1 MNEENK
7 YNLGPSGQLL
17 PAEERL
23 AVKRKKNNIIIG
35 VPKEIAFQENRVSL
49 APDSVGLIVAN
60 GHEVYVERGAGA
72 KAHFKDEEYA
82 EAGAII
88 CEQATE
94 VYKSNVILKVAPM
107 LPQEI
112 DLLNSRQTI
121 ISALHQTMQEKEYFS
136 KLIQHKSTTI
146 AFEFIQDKNG
156 IFPVLNAMSEIS
168 GYAVIQ
174 IAAEYLSQKD
184 FGKGKL
190 FGNIPGI
197 APVEVVILGAGTVAL
212 NAVKASL
219 GFGANI
225 KVFDNK
231 IYKLRS
237 LQKDT
242 YPQLFT
248 SIINPKVLSK
258 ALNSADVVIGALHT
272 KNGRTPC
279 VITEDM
285 VKNMKSGAIIID
297 VSIDQGGCIETSS
310 MTNHNDPVYI
320 KHEVIHYCV
329 PNIPSKVPQTASYAL
344 SNFFTSALL
353 DAGEEGGIE
362 QYLKTNSAMRQGIYM
377 FNGYLTKQIIADSF
391 NLKYKDL
398 DLLLAAFQM

>member
-1 MNEENK
+1 MNEKNK
-7 YNLGPSGQLL
+7 YNPGPTGQLL

-23 AVKRKKNNIIIG
+23 AVKRKKNNLIIG
-35 VPKEIAFQENRVSL
+35 VPKEISFQENRVSL

-60 GHEVYVERGAGA
+60 GHEVYVEREAGTR
-72 KAHFKDEEYA
+72 AHFKDEEYA

-88 CEQATE
+88 CEHASE

-112 DLLNSRQTI
+112 DLLQSRQTI

-136 KLIQHKSTTI
+136 KLIKHKSTAI
-146 AFEFIQDKNG
+146 AFEFMQDKNG

-174 IAAEYLSQKD
+174 IAAEYLSQKNL
-184 FGKGKL
+184 GKGKL

-197 APVEVVILGAGTVAL
+197 SPVEVVILGAGTVAL
-212 NAVKASL
+212 NAVKAAL
-219 GFGANI
+219 GFGACV

-231 IYKLRS
+231 TYKLCS
-237 LQKDT
+237 LQKNT
-242 YPQLFT
+242 KSQIFT

-258 ALNSADVVIGALHT
+258 ALNSADVVIGALHSQ
-272 KNGRTPC
+272 NGRTPC

-297 VSIDQGGCIETSS
+297 VSIDQGGCVETSS
-310 MTNHNDPVYI
+310 ITNHNDPVYV
-320 KHEVIHYCV
+320 KHDVIHYCV
-329 PNIPSKVPQTASYAL
+329 PNIPSRVPQTASYAL
-344 SNFFTSALL
+344 SNFFSSALL

-362 QYLKTNSAMRQGIYM
+362 QYLKTNSTMRQGIYM